1 MILHHVT
8 PRGENL
14 QKLDWQDH
22 PIFGSYTYVPGKL
35 PYSTWRTMK
44 NRNFSSP
51 LPRLADQ
58 ATNEERYLFVDFTIQ
73 EIPITYDAAS
83 LLVTYSAISLI
94 DRPCK
99 LSSKFC
105 YTHSGLLVF
114 DFPTYS
120 PQLPNARPLTRQGS
134 CLFSETIILCNSLRI
149 AIQKIGTPSRYGVR
163 SGFVNMKPVDK
174 YWVQHQ
180 LRSFQG
186 DSDFGTLLSL
196 LTNTQNPPSSVM
208 ALEWR
213 Q

>member
-1 MILHHVT
+1 MNHT
-8 PRGENL
+8 FFP
-14 QKLDWQDH
+14 
-22 PIFGSYTYVPGKL
+22 
-35 PYSTWRTMK
+35 
-44 NRNFSSP
+44 
-51 LPRLADQ
+51 
-58 ATNEERYLFVDFTIQ
+58 FTLNQ
-73 EIPITYDAAS
+73 NVSS
-83 LLVTYSAISLI
+83 LLNSCSKAARTGRSISINLAGI
-94 DRPCK
+94 VFSFSVRVEWLK
-99 LSSKFC
+99 ISRVFKFSRSQRASSVLNPSH
-105 YTHSGLLVF
+105 THKPAFTQRNCVEGESCELKDWF
-114 DFPTYS
+114 SDFPTYS